1 MEIRFLRKSGVPAAE
16 ISAHQQ
22 IQKVFDSSPFTKSWR
37 GYASFQLARGGRG
50 SGGDDFDL
58 VLVTHTCIVVI
69 ELKNW
74 HGNTLKSQ
82 GGKWYVDGEDRGAS
96 PVDLV
101 SEKAKKLAS
110 RMKQKLGVEK
120 TPFVNSFVVI
130 QDGIENLELRDEEES
145 RSVLFLSDDLL
156 EWTKRDA
163 YEAALPWRPRFN
175 VLANL
180 PLYDQFFGGTDFR
193 PKDYLVQGYR
203 PGDNP
208 IWEHPRRLYSE
219 YRARAKDDPDQF
231 ALLRQWDFS
240 ALGPALIGEGD
251 RAFIGLREQRIY
263 EYVAERNE
271 ELSLGLLRPIGR
283 HGDKDVTLDFAEL
296 YALPSKLVRLNEFSN
311 SVLPRLTPD
320 ERVLLV
326 KALLNRFAELHELSV
341 AHRDVAEHCLWLER
355 PAKVVMTGFPAAH
368 YPSMQTVGTFRE
380 QLKVERANLPEDT
393 GLAKEGTPY
402 TRDVY
407 LLGVQAHLLLFG
419 ERPPKL
425 RDVYE
430 WTPRADKDFGGAFD
444 AVLAKA
450 LDREPSKRYANA
462 REMLD
467 AVNAATSSPAQQA
480 IDLSRFEAYRAE
492 SKQRDYE
499 EAEVL
504 TDEDDLLFYRSKGAE
519 GDLAVKVWIG
529 VEPDARKPELSL
541 RLLAFLERARVLKGC
556 ALPGLPRIIDFGLSR
571 RSLLLVYEWVD
582 GLALKDWLAK
592 DPPLEQRLAIA
603 SMLVDTLARIHA
615 LELAHGDVHPGNVI
629 VAPTGR
635 AFFIDAFDF
644 RRGTEDAYTTAYLPP
659 TYKSLTPME
668 RDRYGVA
675 AVIAEVLGGTKETPE
690 GPFAVPAVYEQL
702 RKLLS
707 DLQASALE
715 PLQNALAKAA
725 AAGDKST
732 PVFTATVQYLSRKGV
747 PAGAMH
753 PDNGIF
759 HVSVERSKKR
769 AGDAPLWFVRVTGV
783 GRQVTFDWNI
793 EQGAAQNVWAGPI
806 TQAQLMWA
814 QIYRDTTLEARI
826 ELADGAVADVDELA
840 RAVLDLPE
848 VSRKVGEPEPARR
861 AHAVPPEASTAPA
874 QDIGASAPSPATTLP
889 VPVPELWQALLDAEE
904 EVLPMVTVSGERR
917 ANPERRGQVLVPYH
931 LDSGGIDYDGAD
943 TVVVEFLGA
952 DKNWRSCGLLSLRD
966 TTFGDQAELAIDDF
980 NSRTNLRIGER
991 LRLRSTL
998 EKASF
1003 TRRSQ
1008 AVQRVLNDK
1017 AVIPGLT
1024 SYFNPAVTAERVPL
1038 SYPVPTDADLDVYAD
1053 GDKQLND
1060 SQREAF
1066 RKVLGNGPISLLQ
1079 GPPGTGKTWFIASL
1093 LHYLM
1098 TKQQSRRILLVSQS
1112 HEAVNNALEKALDL
1126 CRDKGITFDAVRL
1139 GNESAASDRIR
1150 HLHSGSIEQAY
1161 RERFKA
1167 EQRLRITRLA
1177 VEMGLPEDF
1186 ARDFV
1191 ELHHRLGGLAS
1202 RIGFMAGEVE
1212 SSPEGAERSAAMA
1225 RLKSLLGSF
1234 DDICRDVYDERV
1246 EGAPATVIS
1255 TLEARLIAEHGVASP
1270 DAVHRLRRLVRLSED
1285 WLSALGSPQA
1295 NFSEFLAKS
1304 RTVVAGTLVGVGH
1317 RASGVVQNLYDWVII
1332 DEAGRAA
1339 PSELAVAMQTGHRI
1353 LLVGDHKQL
1362 PPTFSQE
1369 VREAIKARFAVS
1381 DDSSVFGSD
1390 FERIFESDYGRRVG
1404 ASLLRQYRMAP
1415 HIGELVSYCFY
1426 DGRLETGRGDP
1437 PDFYSHLPDLLGHQ
1451 VNWVDTTPLGAHAHE
1466 QVSSAGDQRWNELE
1480 AKVVMGVLRQIVE
1493 SHDFMDRITQELEP
1507 GEPAVGIICMYS
1519 RQREVLDRM
1528 RAEASWLGDARKLVK
1543 IDTVDSYQGKE
1554 NRVVILSTV
1563 RNNDR
1568 GQVGFLTSPNRINV
1582 ALSRAMDRLFIVGS
1596 SAMWNRKN
1604 VDLPLGRVLAKVQQ
1618 MSTEGKAT
1626 TLSAKE
1632 FLQ

>member
-16 ISAHQQ
+16 ISAHQK
-22 IQKVFDSSPFTKSWR
+22 IQSVFDASPFTKGWR
-37 GYASFQLARGGRG
+37 GYASFQLARGSRG
-50 SGGDDFDL
+50 AGGDDFDL
-58 VLVTHTCIVVI
+58 VLVTHTCILVI

-74 HGNTLKSQ
+74 HGNTLKSE
-82 GGKWYVDGEDRGAS
+82 GGKWYVDGEDRGPS

-110 RMKQKLGVEK
+110 RMKQKLGIEQ
-120 TPFVNSFVVI
+120 TPYVNAFVVI
-130 QDGIENLELRDEEES
+130 QDGIQNLELREDES
-145 RSVLFLSDDLL
+145 PSVLFLTDDLL

-163 YEAALPWRPRFN
+163 YGAVLSWRPKFD
-175 VLANL
+175 VLAKL
-180 PLYDQFFGGTDFR
+180 PLYDQFFGGADFK
-193 PKDYLVQGYR
+193 PKDYLIQGYR
-203 PGDNP
+203 PGANP

-219 YRARAKDDPDQF
+219 FRARAKDDPDQF

-240 ALGPALIGEGD
+240 AIGPALIGEGD
-251 RAFIGLREQRIY
+251 RSFIGLREQRIY

-283 HGDKDVTLDFAEL
+283 KGDKDVTLDFTEL

-320 ERVLLV
+320 ERTLLV
-326 KALLNRFAELHELSV
+326 KALLTRFADLHDLSV

-380 QLKVERANLPEDT
+380 QVKVERANLPEDN
-393 GLAKEGTPY
+393 GIVQEGTPY

-407 LLGVQAHLLLFG
+407 LLGVQVHLLLFG
-419 ERPPKL
+419 ERPPRL
-425 RDVYE
+425 RDVYV
-430 WTPRADKDFGGAFD
+430 WTPRVDKDFGSALD

-450 LDREPSKRYANA
+450 LDHEPSRRFANA

-467 AVNAATSSPAQQA
+467 AVNAATASPTQQA
-480 IDLSRFEAYRAE
+480 IDLSRFEAYRAAG
-492 SKQRDYE
+492 KQRDYE

-529 VEPDARKPELSL
+529 IEPDARKPDLSL
-541 RLLAFLERARVLKGC
+541 RLLAFLERARVLKSC

-571 RSLLLVYEWVD
+571 RSLLLVSEWVD
-582 GLALKDWLAK
+582 GLELKDWLTK
-592 DPPLEQRLAIA
+592 DPPIEQRLAIA

-615 LELAHGDVHPGNVI
+615 LEVAHGDVHPGNVI
-629 VAPTGR
+629 VASTGQ
-635 AFFIDAFDF
+635 AYFIDAFDF
-644 RRGTEDAYTTAYLPP
+644 RRETGEAYTTAYLPP
-659 TYKSLTPME
+659 TYKSMMPME

-675 AVIAEVLGGTKETPE
+675 AVIAEILGGTKEIPE
-690 GPFAVPAVYEQL
+690 GPFALPAVYEQL
-702 RKLLS
+702 RKLLTY
-707 DLQASALE
+707 LQASALE
-715 PLQNALAKAA
+715 PLQNALAKAEVEEKA
-725 AAGDKST
+725 T
-732 PVFTATVQYLSRKGV
+732 PAFVATVQYLSRKGV
-747 PAGAMH
+747 PAGAMY

-759 HVSVERSKKR
+759 HVSLERSKKR
-769 AGDAPLWFVRVTGV
+769 AGDALLWYVRITGV
-783 GRQVTFDWNI
+783 GRQVAFDWNV
-793 EQGAAQNVWAGPI
+793 EQEAALNVVAIPI
-806 TQAQLMWA
+806 TQSQLMWA
-814 QIYRDTTLEARI
+814 QIHRDATLEARV
-826 ELADGAVADVDELA
+826 ELAEGAAADVDQLA
-840 RAVLDLPE
+840 RAVLALPE
-848 VSRKVGEPEPARR
+848 LRRKLGEAG
-861 AHAVPPEASTAPA
+861 AATKTLEAPSQTSKTSA
-874 QDIGASAPSPATTLP
+874 QDTDASAPTPASALP
-889 VPVPELWQALLDAEE
+889 APIPELWRALLDAEE
-904 EVLPMVTVSGERR
+904 EVLPMVTVSGEKR
-917 ANPERRGQVLVPYH
+917 ANPERRGQVLIPYH
-931 LDSGGIDYDGAD
+931 LDSGVIDYDGAD
-943 TVVVEFLGA
+943 AVDVEVYGV
-952 DKNWRSCGLLSLRD
+952 DNNWRSCGLLSLRD

-980 NSRTNLRIGER
+980 NNRSHLKIGER
-991 LRLRSTL
+991 LRLRSRL
-998 EKASF
+998 EKTSF
-1003 TRRSQ
+1003 NRRTQ
-1008 AVQRVLNDK
+1008 AVQRLLNDK
-1017 AVIPGLT
+1017 AVVPGLT
-1024 SYFNPAVTAERVPL
+1024 AIFNSAVPEKKDPL

-1053 GDKQLND
+1053 GDKQLNE

-1066 RKVLGNGPISLLQ
+1066 RKVLGNGPVSLLQ

-1126 CRDKGITFDAVRL
+1126 CRDKGVHFDAVRL
-1139 GNESAASDRIR
+1139 GNESSASDRIR

-1161 RERFKA
+1161 REKFKA

-1177 VEMGLPEDF
+1177 AEMGLPEDF

-1191 ELHHRLGGLAS
+1191 DLHHRLGGLAS
-1202 RIGFMAGEVE
+1202 RIGSVASEVE
-1212 SSPEGAERSAAMA
+1212 TTPEGAERGVAMS
-1225 RLKSLLGSF
+1225 RLNSLLGSF
-1234 DDICRDVYDERV
+1234 DDICRDVYDESTG
-1246 EGAPATVIS
+1246 EAPASVIR
-1255 TLEARLIAEHGVASP
+1255 TLEARLIAKHGVVSP
-1270 DAVHRLRRLVRLSED
+1270 DAVHRLRRLVRISED

-1369 VREAIKARFAVS
+1369 VRAAIKTRYAVG
-1381 DDSSVFGSD
+1381 DDSAVFGSD
-1390 FERIFESDYGRRVG
+1390 FERIFESDYGQRVG
-1404 ASLLRQYRMAP
+1404 ASLLCQYRMAP
-1415 HIGELVSYCFY
+1415 NIGELVSTCFY
-1426 DGRLETGRGDP
+1426 DGLLETGRGDP
-1437 PDFYSHLPDLLGHQ
+1437 PDFYSHLPSVLRHQ
-1451 VNWVDTTPLGAHAHE
+1451 VNWVDTTPLGAPAFE
-1466 QVSSAGDQRWNELE
+1466 QVSSTEDQRWNELE
-1480 AKVVMGVLRQIVE
+1480 AKVVMGLLRQIVE
-1493 SHDFMDRITQELEP
+1493 SHDFMDRLTQELEP
-1507 GEPAVGIICMYS
+1507 GEPAVGIICMYR

-1528 RAEASWLGDARKLVK
+1528 KAEATWLGDARKLVK

-1568 GQVGFLTSPNRINV
+1568 GRVGFLSSPNRINV

-1596 SAMWNRKN
+1596 SSMWNRKN
-1604 VDLPLGRVLAKVQQ
+1604 AELPLGRVMTKVQQ
-1618 MSTEGKAT
+1618 MSNEGRAN
-1626 TLSAKE
+1626 TLSARE
-1632 FLQ
+1632 FL